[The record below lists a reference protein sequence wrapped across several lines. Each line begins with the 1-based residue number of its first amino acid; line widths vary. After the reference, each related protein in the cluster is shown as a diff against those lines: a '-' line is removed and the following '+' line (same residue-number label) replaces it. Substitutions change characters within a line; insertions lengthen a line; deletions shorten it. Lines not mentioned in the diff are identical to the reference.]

1 MPSHP
6 PSPPLSVDPIVRPHP
21 VRAIPYLVPTLPPF
35 KLVPP
40 RDETPERQRT
50 TLVPV
55 GINFPVGEEEE
66 LVSSRMGLEQL
77 PAAAMAALLVEEALL
92 GMEDQEWVV
101 VAEEG
106 QEELHAV
113 EQLRATTCP
122 IFHII
127 PPSISRIRVV
137 ERTITIKEAVVAV
150 ATTTTRG
157 SKITASEVVA
167 IAIVTFQASFLLTRR
182 HRTRDA
188 TP

>member
-40 RDETPERQRT
+40 RDETPERRRT
-50 TLVPV
+50 TLVLV

-66 LVSSRMGLEQL
+66 LVSFRMGLEQL
-77 PAAAMAALLVEEALL
+77 PAAAMAALLVEALL

-101 VAEEG
+101 AVEEG

-113 EQLRATTCP
+113 ERLRATACP

-137 ERTITIKEAVVAV
+137 ERMITIKEAVVAV

-157 SKITASEVVA
+157 SKITAAGVVA
-167 IAIVTFQASFLLTRR
+167 IAIVTFQASFLLPRR